1 MQNNNGYFPGTLA
14 IVGLDGQILA
24 QSAARGGLRPV
35 VVDSRGGADLH
46 RWAHAHYRITPTPH
60 PNPNPNP
67 DTTRPDHGCLEAGSL
82 LAAMERLCP
91 DHACLGVV
99 YGAGFARDPS
109 LLRRISENKRLYG
122 NSPETVDLASDPGA
136 FFPMLD
142 TLGIAH
148 PAVGGDLP
156 PSQGPWLLKRIGGCG
171 GSHIHAVT
179 PGQPSPNGR
188 HSNLRGDRSYYQQ
201 RLSGRSLTVL
211 LIADGQHCRVLGVSE
226 RWTIPKQHVAHDTAP
241 FMTGGAI
248 SDAPLEPRL
257 RDTLHDMAQALTSA
271 MSLTGINE
279 FEIVVAGDQVYVLEV
294 NPYPG
299 PTLALYDHR
308 YPGGLFAH
316 HLRACRG
323 HLPIVND
330 NASMAR
336 GLSYVYLPGPVV
348 MPDAWRWPWWS
359 SNYHPSH
366 GYPVGKRA
374 GISAA
379 RKPPQE
385 KRTTLR
391 TGDHLCTVHASG
403 ENPVTVRARLRQRE
417 RELLSD
423 LVAVRMTA

>member
-1 MQNNNGYFPGTLA
+1 MKNNSGYFPGTLA

-24 QSAARGGLRPV
+24 HSAARGGLRPV
-35 VVDSRGGADLH
+35 VIDSRGGADLH
-46 RWAHAHYRITPTPH
+46 RWTHAHYRIPPSS
-60 PNPNPNP
+60 
-67 DTTRPDHGCLEAGSL
+67 DAIRPDHACLEAGSL

-91 DHACLGVV
+91 EHACLGVV
-99 YGAGFARDPS
+99 YGAGFAADPS

-122 NSPETVDLASDPGA
+122 NSPETVNLASDPGA

-171 GSHIHAVT
+171 GAHIRAVT
-179 PGQPSPNGR
+179 PGRSSPN
-188 HSNLRGDRSYYQQ
+188 SKTGDRRYYQQ

-241 FMTGGAI
+241 FMSGGAI
-248 SDAPLEPRL
+248 SDAPLDARL
-257 RDTLHDMAQALTSA
+257 RDTLHEMAQALTTA

-279 FEIVVAGDQVYVLEV
+279 FEVVVSAEQVFVLEV

-299 PTLALYDHR
+299 STLALYDHR

-336 GLSYVYLPGPVV
+336 GLSYVYLPGPVTL
-348 MPDAWRWPWWS
+348 PNAWRWPWWS
-359 SNYHPSH
+359 SNYHPSNA
-366 GYPVGKRA
+366 YPASKQSNA
-374 GISAA
+374 PKT
-379 RKPPQE
+379 RKPPQTQ
-385 KRTTLR
+385 RAILGA
-391 TGDHLCTVHASG
+391 GDHLCTVHASG
-403 ENPVTVRARLRQRE
+403 ENPVIVRARLRQRE

-423 LVAVRMTA
+423 LVALRMTA